1 MMTSVYRDEYNKI
14 NGFWK
19 LSFYSVLQNTPSLM
33 LMYEKIKS
41 LVNLNYSSNYW
52 WQPKF
57 DSEWVFL
64 YTSNDFY
71 FCILCLHGLKR
82 HDCWMKNDVT
92 WKMNIYNEM
101 RWVWIYVTDHL
112 YYIKHSY
119 DMHILVQAIH

>member
-14 NGFWK
+14 HGFWK

-71 FCILCLHGLKR
+71 FCILCLHGLNSGSGL
-82 HDCWMKNDVT
+82 HV
-92 WKMNIYNEM
+92 E
-101 RWVWIYVTDHL
+101 
-112 YYIKHSY
+112 
-119 DMHILVQAIH
+119 